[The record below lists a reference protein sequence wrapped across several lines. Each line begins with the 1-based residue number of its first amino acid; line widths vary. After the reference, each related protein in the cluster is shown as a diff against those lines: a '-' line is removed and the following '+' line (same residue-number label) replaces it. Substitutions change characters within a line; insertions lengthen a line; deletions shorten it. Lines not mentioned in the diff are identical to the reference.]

1 MIKTTPWLPGQLTF
15 VSTDMEQTKH
25 SPGLPLQLPTP
36 CSSVPPSPNLIR
48 KSTPRLKLIRNP
60 TIFDDDETTF
70 DTPLL
75 SSDYGRHEI
84 WETEDAREAEDFEKR
99 FQDLTAGMSALYTPK
114 QPEQNQ
120 RRLGM
125 TPVSLET
132 PAKPVGSSIRGSK
145 ETSKFAMPSPPL
157 DDQNA
162 KAGSPKQSRRA
173 ATLRG
178 SKRTR
183 DVYEDREKDAYDDL
197 TTPSRPRQAKRAKV
211 LSTPESVDRQV
222 DPANE
227 PQVLPNTSP
236 TNEPRLPK
244 TTSATSILAEIR
256 QPNIMAAPKRKR
268 GTDDPEFSFTG
279 SQHKR
284 TKTAHA
290 QPVTK
295 ESRKAPALGV
305 VVIEGTCMS

>member
-1 MIKTTPWLPGQLTF
+1 MIKTTPWLPGRLTF

-25 SPGLPLQLPTP
+25 SPGPPLQLPTP
-36 CSSVPPSPNLIR
+36 CSSVPPSPSLIR
-48 KSTPRLKLIRNP
+48 KSTPGIKLIRNP
-60 TIFDDDETTF
+60 TIFDDEETTF

-75 SSDYGRHEI
+75 SSDYGRHEF

-99 FQDLTAGMSALYTPK
+99 FQDLAAGMSALYTPK

-125 TPVSLET
+125 TPVSSGT
-132 PAKPVGSSIRGSK
+132 PAKSVGSSIRGSK

-157 DDQNA
+157 DDHNA

-173 ATLRG
+173 ATSRG

-183 DVYEDREKDAYDDL
+183 DVYEDREKDTYDDL
-197 TTPSRPRQAKRAKV
+197 TTPSRSGQAKRLKV
-211 LSTPESVDRQV
+211 LFTPGSVGRPV
-222 DPANE
+222 DPARE

-236 TNEPRLPK
+236 TNERRLPK
-244 TTSATSILAEIR
+244 TTSATSVLAEIHH
-256 QPNIMAAPKRKR
+256 PNIMAAPKRKR
-268 GTDDPEFSFTG
+268 SMNDPEFSFTG
-279 SQHKR
+279 TQHKR

-295 ESRKAPALGV
+295 ELREAPALGV
-305 VVIEGTCMS
+305 VVIEGT